1 MRKLPVR
8 GTVRKGRYRFRYVT
22 KGAFYESAI
31 AAGLTNELALNWEDQ
46 LKARSELYSPGGLVA
61 RELAKNPTVLIVN
74 DTVFAHG
81 GLLPIHVNYGL
92 ERINAEMAAW
102 MRGDVTDIGK
112 ATPPYIAMG
121 GPNSILWNRTLA
133 QEQYSIPSEKIHA
146 CSLAKSVLKKLK
158 AKRLVVGHTPQVLPS
173 LRFAKERVFS

>member
-1 MRKLPVR
+1 M
-8 GTVRKGRYRFRYVT
+8 
-22 KGAFYESAI
+22 
-31 AAGLTNELALNWEDQ
+31 
-46 LKARSELYSPGGLVA
+46 A
-61 RELAKNPTVLIVN
+61 RELAKNPTVLVVN

-102 MRGDVTDIGK
+102 MRGDVMGSGR

-133 QEQYSIPSEKIHA
+133 QEQFPTPYARYYA
-146 CSLAKSVLKKLK
+146 CSLVKSVLKKVN
-158 AKRLVVGHTPQVLPS
+158 AKRLVVGHTPQVRS
-173 LRFAKERVFS
+173 LSSVLSHVSLDIWLQL